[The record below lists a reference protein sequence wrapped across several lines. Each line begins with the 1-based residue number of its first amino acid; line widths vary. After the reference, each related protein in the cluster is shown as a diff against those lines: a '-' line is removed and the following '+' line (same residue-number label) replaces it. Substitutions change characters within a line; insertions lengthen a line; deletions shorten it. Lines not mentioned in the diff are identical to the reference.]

1 MLEIDWIEYKIE
13 QKQRCYWWNIWKI
26 LTVSLSCIIE
36 IRRLFQNSWILEI
49 IERKEYYITM
59 YTQKVVSLNM

>member
-26 LTVSLSCIIE
+26 LTVSLSSIIE
-36 IRRLFQNSWILEI
+36 ILRLFQNSL

-59 YTQKVVSLNM
+59 YSQKVVSLNM